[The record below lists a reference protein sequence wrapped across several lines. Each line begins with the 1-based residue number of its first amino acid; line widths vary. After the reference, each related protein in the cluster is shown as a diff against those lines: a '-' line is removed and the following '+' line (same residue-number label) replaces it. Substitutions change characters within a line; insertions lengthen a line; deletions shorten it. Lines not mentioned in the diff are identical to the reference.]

1 MARPLNKTKKNGDQ
15 YCRRESIEEFIN
27 ELIFLPNDILVER
40 CKSINP
46 KEAGYIPPEC
56 LVYLIRE
63 SLRKDNEAL
72 CNTLLPILLERCRKI
87 LASKISN
94 QKFPDAKQ
102 LRCEILGKFSEF
114 FATDWLSEDQ
124 DLLDYY
130 EVNFNHAFQC
140 LRINNIRSEL
150 KDLEKTSSGSVEI
163 KEETGELNR
172 RLVEHEVADKAKL
185 LPLEKKALLD
195 QLWCF
200 IRTLPEKQ
208 QKTLMLFYIDGHT
221 QEVIATMT
229 DVDVRTVRNRLKSG
243 ISILQ
248 DKMED

>member
-1 MARPLNKTKKNGDQ
+1 MARLLNKVKKDGTL
-15 YCRRESIEEFIN
+15 YLRREPIEALLD
-27 ELIFLPNDILVER
+27 ELVSLPTDILVEK
-40 CKSINP
+40 CKFTDS
-46 KEAGYIPPEC
+46 KESGYIPSEC
-56 LVYLIRE
+56 LVYVIRE
-63 SLRKDNEAL
+63 SLRQNDETL

-87 LASKISN
+87 LTNKVSN
-94 QKFPDAKQ
+94 RQFSDAIQ
-102 LRCEILGKFSEF
+102 LRREILGKFSEL

-140 LRINNIRSEL
+140 LRINNIRPEL
-150 KDLEKTSSGSVEI
+150 KDLEKKFSGSVEI
-163 KEETGELNR
+163 KEETGELHR

-229 DVDVRTVRNRLKSG
+229 NVDVRTVRNRLKSG
-243 ISILQ
+243 ISTLQ